1 MSFKRMYNDFDIFE
15 AFVSKVKDRHEIT
28 SEEYW
33 KIISEIAEQYPEY
46 TKHYIDIICWDN
58 GWVTKFDDES
68 KPYKVNVA
76 NIMTTDLRSIRV
88 NH

>member
-1 MSFKRMYNDFDIFE
+1 MSFFKMFNEHDIYE
-15 AFVSKVKDRHEIT
+15 AFVSKVKDKREIT

-33 KIISEIAEQYPEY
+33 KIISEIAEQYPIH
-46 TKHYIDIICWDN
+46 TKRYIDIVCWDN

-68 KPYKVNVA
+68 KPYKINVE
-76 NIMTTDLRSIRV
+76 NIMITDLRSIRI